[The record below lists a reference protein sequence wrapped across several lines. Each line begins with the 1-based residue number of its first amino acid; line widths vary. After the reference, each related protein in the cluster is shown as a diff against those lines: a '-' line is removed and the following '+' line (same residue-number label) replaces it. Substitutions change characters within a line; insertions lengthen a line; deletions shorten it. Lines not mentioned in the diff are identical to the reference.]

1 MRRFQRGE
9 TAAEESQSHSMDRL
23 TPPKCPTLNAPQYPH
38 HPAPGL
44 LPILRGNHA
53 QTEDPAG
60 TMTGACPASP
70 SCFLFSG
77 PVPPA
82 RSCLGEL
89 ESGSTMEICP

>member
-44 LPILRGNHA
+44 LPILRGNHGEF
-53 QTEDPAG
+53 QGPL
-60 TMTGACPASP
+60 PLFQP
-70 SCFLFSG
+70 SCFTI
-77 PVPPA
+77 
-82 RSCLGEL
+82 GEL
-89 ESGSTMEICP
+89 PNA